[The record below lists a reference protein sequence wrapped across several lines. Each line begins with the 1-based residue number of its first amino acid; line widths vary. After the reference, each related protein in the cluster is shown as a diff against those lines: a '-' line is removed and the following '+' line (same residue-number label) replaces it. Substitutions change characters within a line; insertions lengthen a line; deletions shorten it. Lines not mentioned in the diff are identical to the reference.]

1 MSFRI
6 LVSSCVGLFLLSF
19 VLQAFFA
26 IDDELATMLRGIGLA
41 FGVTGVLMLVI
52 ELAERIFLK

>member
-6 LVSSCVGLFLLSF
+6 LASSCAGLFMLSF
-19 VLQAFFA
+19 VLQAFFS

-41 FGVTGVLMLVI
+41 FGVTGVLMLAI
-52 ELAERIFLK
+52 EITERIFLK